1 MIVPILNLL
10 KTEISIMF
18 WAFIL
23 LVILGVVFAKL
34 GAYSVWVIILSGA
47 LKFIAVVIFCTF
59 VWLFI
64 RKKFYTPE

>member
-1 MIVPILNLL
+1 
-10 KTEISIMF
+10 MF

-47 LKFIAVVIFCTF
+47 LKFVVAVIFCTF
-59 VWLFI
+59 VWLFF
-64 RKKFYTPE
+64 RKKFHMPK

>member
-1 MIVPILNLL
+1 
-10 KTEISIMF
+10 MF